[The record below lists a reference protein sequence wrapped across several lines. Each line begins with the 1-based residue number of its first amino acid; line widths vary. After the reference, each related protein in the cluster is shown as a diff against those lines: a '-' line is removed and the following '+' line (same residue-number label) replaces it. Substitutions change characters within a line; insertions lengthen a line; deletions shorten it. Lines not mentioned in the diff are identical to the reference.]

1 MSDVLAYEKNDF
13 DRKQPP
19 RNLCNALLFINLF
32 NRNLSN
38 AFTFY
43 SFFFYANQIIYK
55 LRRSVCLKNNS

>member
-32 NRNLSN
+32 YRNLSN

-43 SFFFYANQIIYK
+43 SFF
-55 LRRSVCLKNNS
+55 LRQSNYLQFKAERVFKK